1 MPTLSHFNISDTLFT
16 MGVFLWDKISQCE
29 GEGGAGSDEKA
40 LKRGSFLRPL
50 FGPPSELQNERGPS

>member
-29 GEGGAGSDEKA
+29 GEGGAGSEYTLGGDVCTEA
-40 LKRGSFLRPL
+40 YLHH
-50 FGPPSELQNERGPS
+50 